1 MENRK
6 EIAKQLS
13 ELEEILSR
21 MHPVLRGMQK
31 NLGADGVT
39 AVEDIIDSL
48 LTARGQLCDLIEAL
62 KGGTV

>member
-1 MENRK
+1 MGKSK

-21 MHPVLRGMQK
+21 MHPALRGMQK
-31 NLGADGVT
+31 NMGIDGVN

-48 LTARGQLCDLIEAL
+48 LTAREQLCDLIDAL
-62 KGGTV
+62 KGGNV